1 MLGTIG
7 IFLGFAV
14 LLVAVWRKYNL
25 ILAALVSSAI
35 IGLTNGL
42 TLLETWNTY
51 LVQGISGFGASYFWM
66 LVIGALFAKLMDDSG
81 ATKSLGLWI
90 ADRCG
95 EKWSLVGYMV
105 VTGLLTLGGVNGF
118 VIIFVLLP
126 LAKVLFRRGNV
137 PWFMFPAVTY
147 AAMVPGCAFFPGG
160 IQSNNMAPTNYL
172 GTTLTAAPGI
182 GIVGTIIYLLMVGL
196 YVHFTLKKA
205 RKNPEAAEYYALDAD
220 TVDLNSGKVPPAWLS
235 LVPLVIALACIN
247 LLKMNIVYGLL
258 IACVACI
265 VFFWKYFAN
274 VKKSLN
280 DGVVSGLSPVIMVCM
295 VVGIAKVV
303 AATPTFANFQNW
315 LLNLPFNGLFKVFAV
330 TNCVAFM
337 TGSGTAAISTT
348 LELFGQNFLDMGF
361 SPEVIHRI
369 VAMSSEGFD
378 SMPWNNFI
386 VLVMTMAGLS
396 YTKSYKHTFFCSVL
410 FTMLATLLV
419 ICGLTIF
426 GIV

>member
-14 LLVAVWRKYNL
+14 LLAAVWRKYNL

-35 IGLTNGL
+35 IGLTNGFSL
-42 TLLETWNTY
+42 AETWTSY
-51 LVQGISGFGASYFWM
+51 LVQGIGSFGAPYFWM
-66 LVIGALFAKLMDDSG
+66 LVIGALFAKLMEDSN
-81 ATKSLGLWI
+81 ATRSLGLWI

-95 EKWSLVGYMV
+95 ERFSLLGYMI

-126 LAKVLFRRGNV
+126 LAKVLFRKGNI
-137 PWFMFPAVTY
+137 PWYLFPAVTY

-160 IQSNNMAPTNYL
+160 IQTNNMAPTNYL
-172 GTTLTAAPGI
+172 GTSLTAAPLI
-182 GIVGTIIYLLMVGL
+182 GVVGTIIYLAMVAV
-196 YVHFTLKKA
+196 YAYFAV
-205 RKNPEAAEYYALDAD
+205 RKGRKDPGAPEYYALDAEN
-220 TVDLNSGKVPPAWLS
+220 VDLYEGRIPPAWMSVLPMI
-235 LVPLVIALACIN
+235 VALACIN

-258 IACVACI
+258 LACLTCI
-265 VFFWKYFAN
+265 VLFWKYYDDL
-274 VKKSLN
+274 KGTLN
-280 DGVVSGLSPVIMVCM
+280 NGVLSGVNPVIMVCM

-303 AATPTFANFQNW
+303 AATPAFASFQGW
-315 LLNLPFNGLFKVFAV
+315 LLSLPFSGLFKVFVV
-330 TNCVAFM
+330 TNAVAFM

-348 LELFGQNFLDMGF
+348 LELFAQDFLAMGF
-361 SPEVIHRI
+361 TPEVIHRI

-386 VLVMTMAGLS
+386 VLVLTMAGLS
-396 YTKSYKHTFFCSVL
+396 YSKSYKHVFVCSVL

-419 ICGLTIF
+419 IAGVGIF
-426 GIV
+426 A